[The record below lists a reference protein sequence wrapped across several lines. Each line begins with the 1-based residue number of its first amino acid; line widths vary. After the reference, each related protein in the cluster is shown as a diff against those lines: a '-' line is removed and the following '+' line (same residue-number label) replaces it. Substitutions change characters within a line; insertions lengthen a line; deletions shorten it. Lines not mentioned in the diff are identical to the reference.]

1 MVRRG
6 APLRQVAGEFQ
17 VVPSTVLFWTRRAGT
32 GRLDRVDWA
41 DRPRGPG
48 TPGNRYPRT
57 MEDLVLRLRVELKK
71 TSDLGEFG
79 AQAIHAAL
87 RERGVA
93 ALPSVRSIGRILE
106 CRGALDGRYRL
117 RRPAPPPGWYLP
129 ALAAGQAE
137 LDAFDTIEGLVIKG
151 GMAVEVLTGISL
163 HGGLGA
169 AWPRAA
175 ITTPVTVDALVAH
188 WREVGLPTH
197 AQFDND
203 TCFQG
208 AHVHPDTLGQVPRLC
223 LSLGVVPVFVPP
235 RESGFQAA
243 VENFN
248 DRWQAKV
255 WARFE
260 NTSREGLQSQSAKYI
275 AASRRKAAPR
285 IGSAPAPAP
294 VPRQV
299 ALRPPGAP
307 TGPPRLPAP
316 NERRAGRHLPG
327 AYLPCGSSLVPPPR
341 PAGRRPEGSSHP
353 LLRTPPPGTARA
365 TPHGESLLG
374 VPSSQVHVVTQTRSI
389 TAVL

>member
-1 MVRRG
+1 MVALVRRG
-6 APLRQVAGEFQ
+6 APLRQAAGEFP

-32 GRLDRVDWA
+32 ERLDRVDWA
-41 DRPRGPG
+41 DRPRGPR
-48 TPGNRYPRT
+48 TPGNRSPRT
-57 MEDLVLRLRVELKK
+57 MEDLVLSLRVELKT

-87 RERGVA
+87 RERGGD
-93 ALPSVRSIGRILE
+93 ALPSVRTVGRILE
-106 CRGALDGRYRL
+106 RRGALDGQYRL

-129 ALAAGQAE
+129 DLAAGQAE
-137 LDAFDTIEGLVIKG
+137 LDSFDIVEGLVIKG

-169 AWPRAA
+169 AWPQAA
-175 ITTPVTVDALVAH
+175 ITTPVTVDTLVAH
-188 WREVGLPTH
+188 WREVGLPTY

-243 VENFN
+243 IENFN
-248 DRWQAKV
+248 GRWQAKV

-260 NTSREGLQSQSAKYI
+260 HTSRGGVQSQSAKYI

-285 IGSAPAPAP
+285 IESAPPRRPFPARWAFDPRVRPQGCLVFLRRTSDDGAVTFLGHTFP
-294 VPRQV
+294 VDPAWCHRLVRAEVDLNAQAIRFY
-299 ALRPPGAP
+299 ALR
-307 TGPPRLPAP
+307 
-316 NERRAGRHLPG
+316 RREPLW
-327 AYLPCGSSLVPPPR
+327 
-341 PAGRRPEGSSHP
+341 HP
-353 LLRTPPPGTARA
+353 LLRKVAYEF
-365 TPHGESLLG
+365 PHRRFTWSPKP
-374 VPSSQVHVVTQTRSI
+374 VR
-389 TAVL
+389 